1 VKQLHVSKQQQLLK
15 SHSGKMLRYSLKTLN
30 ELEEAKEREQQEVKT
45 CSLLPTPS
53 NTSSRSTVPK
63 HNYLLA
69 LSPRFFNY

>member
-1 VKQLHVSKQQQLLK
+1 
-15 SHSGKMLRYSLKTLN
+15 MLRYGLKTLN
-30 ELEEAKEREQQEVKT
+30 ELEEAKERKQQEIKT

-53 NTSSRSTVPK
+53 YTSSRSAVPK